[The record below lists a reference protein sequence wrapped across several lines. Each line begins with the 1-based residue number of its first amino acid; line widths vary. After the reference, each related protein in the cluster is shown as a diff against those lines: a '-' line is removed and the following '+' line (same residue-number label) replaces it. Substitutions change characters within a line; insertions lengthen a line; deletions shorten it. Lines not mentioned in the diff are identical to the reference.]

1 MCVCIYLWYVY
12 SVVVA
17 WGVFLPQL
25 GKEKGVGNRYIPL
38 RSLRVST
45 CEVTT
50 IHTDNSSGLL
60 CAADARGNVCV
71 WEVFEDNKHAS
82 TSSGSSTSRSTSS
95 PPKQTHTG
103 DAAGAASTAG
113 TSAGQC
119 TGACQHLRVKKT
131 SAQFRSAVSA
141 ASAVSGVDASEDVGA
156 EEEDIEASFVPNNI
170 REVRICFVVCCGVC
184 GSVCHPVLGPLYFQ
198 VCEVDRK

>member
-1 MCVCIYLWYVY
+1 MHEHAFVCKRMTLIVCVGVHLWYVY

-103 DAAGAASTAG
+103 DAVGAASAAG
-113 TSAGQC
+113 TSAGPC

-141 ASAVSGVDASEDVGA
+141 NQCGQRCGCQRGRRCGGRGHRGVLCA
-156 EEEDIEASFVPNNI
+156 
-170 REVRICFVVCCGVC
+170 
-184 GSVCHPVLGPLYFQ
+184 Q
-198 VCEVDRK
+198 